1 MDRIM
6 SWIGYIFTGVGLVFL
21 VSGGWLFY
29 RDHQF
34 AARALHAQGVV
45 TDLARKRDRND
56 DGTTFTAI
64 VQFTD
69 AKGQSQEMADGI
81 SSNPPRFSKG
91 DKVDVLYDPQAP
103 SSAVINDGWG
113 RYFLPGLFSGL
124 GLLFAIIGGTF
135 LAIIITRNRRRT
147 WLTRFGRPVEADFLH
162 VYLDRSMQIN
172 GAHPFRVVAQG
183 PDPQTGQL
191 QRYQSEPIW
200 VDPTVQLEG
209 GKLKVLVDPQNPK
222 RHYIDLSPVLGQKT

>member
-1 MDRIM
+1 MGKIM
-6 SWIGYIFTGVGLVFL
+6 TWIGYVFTLIGLAFL
-21 VSGGWLFY
+21 VTGGWLFY
-29 RDHQF
+29 SDHQF
-34 AARALHAQGVV
+34 AARAIHAPGVV
-45 TDLARKRDRND
+45 TDLARKRGHDD

-69 AKGQSQEMADGI
+69 ANGQSQEMADSI
-81 SSNPPRFSKG
+81 SANPPRFSKG

-124 GLLFAIIGGTF
+124 GFVFAIIGGTF
-135 LAIIITRNRRRT
+135 LVIIITRNRKRI
-147 WLTRFGRPVEADFLH
+147 WLQRFGRPVDADFLH
-162 VYLDRSMQIN
+162 VYLDRSVEIN

-200 VDPTVQLEG
+200 VDPTAQLEG
-209 GKLKVLVDPQNPK
+209 RKLKVLVDPQKPA
-222 RHYIDLSPVLGQKT
+222 RHFVDLSPVLGKQT